1 MVSGFKCNLQKQS
14 VLNSVYSERERHH
27 VTKVPQTLEQD
38 LGLQQFFALTG
49 AMGQFEGLSMLPIQ
63 ASLLEAGS
71 HPPSNVAH
79 LQRYIHKN
87 EQTMFNINQKQ

>member
-1 MVSGFKCNLQKQS
+1 
-14 VLNSVYSERERHH
+14 
-27 VTKVPQTLEQD
+27 VTKVPQTLERD
-38 LGLQQFFALTG
+38 LGLQQFFSLTG

-71 HPPSNVAH
+71 HHPSDVAH

-87 EQTMFNINQKQ
+87 EQTMFNIKNNDCGKKEPLICANQNVCLHVI